1 MLIAALVATP
11 LQILTGPAEIAHA
24 QTEEPIT
31 VSFAEATYNVIEG
44 STVNVTVEVSAEA
57 PADGYTIPITALQA
71 DQGDRVTNLSESVTI
86 SQGATSATLEVA
98 ATTNEE
104 ADGNYVLDLVI
115 DSTATNFPSGLT
127 VVTPSIARVNIIDD
141 ESPNIQLSAYS
152 QSVFEGTSFT
162 VTDADPPIASSSE
175 ARWTVRLTAAP
186 TAPISV
192 TITSMDAGAATVS
205 PAVLA
210 FDAVNWE
217 TPQEITVTGV
227 EDDDFVG
234 ETVMFTHAVTAG
246 TYAAPSRAVR
256 VSVTDDDTPEL
267 ILSPTSMFIQ
277 EGITGRYTVKLNGQ
291 PKETTVVRFSVPEAQ
306 QGLVN
311 VSRERITFRR
321 GDWNKARVVE
331 VEALQD
337 EDQNNNSVIIGHTAE
352 GAEFDGLSKNFA
364 VVIEDDDKP
373 GIRVSTNRVNVG
385 EGGTVSWR
393 VRLNTA
399 PTSDVTVTL
408 ASPDPDAVTVA
419 PAELTFTTT
428 NWGRDRTVTA
438 TAVEDDDFSDE
449 TVSITHDASGGGYE
463 TRPVRAVA
471 VAVDDDEEASVLLSV
486 DSLDGGRGRHEQLHG
501 DAGSAAEVAGYDRC
515 CEQRRGSSDGG
526 DLGQWS
532 VDRGQLGH
540 RFDGYGHGRE

>member
-1 MLIAALVATP
+1 M
-11 LQILTGPAEIAHA
+11 
-24 QTEEPIT
+24 
-31 VSFAEATYNVIEG
+31 
-44 STVNVTVEVSAEA
+44 
-57 PADGYTIPITALQA
+57 
-71 DQGDRVTNLSESVTI
+71 
-86 SQGATSATLEVA
+86 
-98 ATTNEE
+98 
-104 ADGNYVLDLVI
+104 LDLVI

-186 TAPISV
+186 TVPISV
-192 TITSMDAGAATVS
+192 TITSSDAGAATVS

-210 FDAVNWE
+210 FDAANWE
-217 TPQEITVTGV
+217 TAQEITVTGV

-246 TYAAPSRAVR
+246 TYAAPSPAVQ

-291 PKETTVVRFSVPEAQ
+291 PNETTVVRFSVPEAQ

-321 GDWNKARVVE
+321 GDWNRARVVE

-399 PTSDVTVTL
+399 PTRG
-408 ASPDPDAVTVA
+408 ASQ
-419 PAELTFTTT
+419 
-428 NWGRDRTVTA
+428 
-438 TAVEDDDFSDE
+438 
-449 TVSITHDASGGGYE
+449 
-463 TRPVRAVA
+463 
-471 VAVDDDEEASVLLSV
+471 
-486 DSLDGGRGRHEQLHG
+486 DGGRDGQMG
-501 DAGSAAEVAGYDRC
+501 ISC
-515 CEQRRGSSDGG
+515 QRWLSKRA
-526 DLGQWS
+526 
-532 VDRGQLGH
+532 R
-540 RFDGYGHGRE
+540 RESIA

>member
-11 LQILTGPAEIAHA
+11 LQILGDPVEVALA
-24 QTEEPIT
+24 QTEDPIT

-44 STVNVTVEVSAEA
+44 SMVNVTVEVSAEA
-57 PADGYTIPITALQA
+57 PDSGYIIPITALQSDHA
-71 DQGDRVTNLSESVTI
+71 ERVTDLGQSVTI
-86 SQGATSATLEVA
+86 AQGETSATLEVA
-98 ATTNEE
+98 ATANEE

-115 DSTATNFPSGLT
+115 DSTATSFPSGLT

-162 VTDADPPIASSSE
+162 VTDADPPTASTSE
-175 ARWTVRLTAAP
+175 AQWTVRLTAAP

-192 TITSMDAGAATVS
+192 TITSADAGAATVS

-210 FDAVNWE
+210 FDADNWA
-217 TPQEITVTGV
+217 TAQEITVTGV
-227 EDDDFVG
+227 EDDNFVG

-331 VEALQD
+331 VERCR
-337 EDQNNNSVIIGHTAE
+337 TR
-352 GAEFDGLSKNFA
+352 
-364 VVIEDDDKP
+364 
-373 GIRVSTNRVNVG
+373 IR
-385 EGGTVSWR
+385 
-393 VRLNTA
+393 
-399 PTSDVTVTL
+399 
-408 ASPDPDAVTVA
+408 
-419 PAELTFTTT
+419 TTT
-428 NWGRDRTVTA
+428 V
-438 TAVEDDDFSDE
+438 
-449 TVSITHDASGGGYE
+449 
-463 TRPVRAVA
+463 
-471 VAVDDDEEASVLLSV
+471 
-486 DSLDGGRGRHEQLHG
+486 
-501 DAGSAAEVAGYDRC
+501 
-515 CEQRRGSSDGG
+515 
-526 DLGQWS
+526 
-532 VDRGQLGH
+532 
-540 RFDGYGHGRE
+540 

>member
-1 MLIAALVATP
+1 M
-11 LQILTGPAEIAHA
+11 
-24 QTEEPIT
+24 
-31 VSFAEATYNVIEG
+31 
-44 STVNVTVEVSAEA
+44 
-57 PADGYTIPITALQA
+57 
-71 DQGDRVTNLSESVTI
+71 
-86 SQGATSATLEVA
+86 
-98 ATTNEE
+98 
-104 ADGNYVLDLVI
+104 LDLVI

-162 VTDADPPIASSSE
+162 VTDADPPADSQTPST
-175 ARWTVRLTAAP
+175 WTVRLTADP
-186 TAPISV
+186 GDDVEVTV
-192 TITSMDAGAATVS
+192 TIASSDSGAATVE
-205 PAVLA
+205 PATLT
-210 FDAVNWE
+210 FTGGTGGDWE
-217 TPQEITVTGV
+217 TPQNTTVTGV
-227 EDDDFVG
+227 EDADFVG
-234 ETVMFTHAVTAG
+234 ETVMFTHSAAG
-246 TYAAPSRAVR
+246 GDYGSAATRAVR

-399 PTSDVTVTL
+399 PTRG
-408 ASPDPDAVTVA
+408 ASQ
-419 PAELTFTTT
+419 
-428 NWGRDRTVTA
+428 
-438 TAVEDDDFSDE
+438 
-449 TVSITHDASGGGYE
+449 
-463 TRPVRAVA
+463 
-471 VAVDDDEEASVLLSV
+471 
-486 DSLDGGRGRHEQLHG
+486 DGGRDGQMG
-501 DAGSAAEVAGYDRC
+501 ISC
-515 CEQRRGSSDGG
+515 QRWLSKRA
-526 DLGQWS
+526 
-532 VDRGQLGH
+532 R
-540 RFDGYGHGRE
+540 RESIA